1 MNYFE
6 AKNLLPNAEFI
17 YVDVTETELAKIDVP
32 FYQSELESKIILGTA
47 TPIQELSKKELKAG
61 SVSFG

>member
-6 AKNLLPNAEFI
+6 VKNLLPNAEFI
-17 YVDVTETELAKIDVP
+17 YVDVTDKELAEIDVP
-32 FYQSELESKIILGTA
+32 FYQSELEGKVILGTT